1 MALSGLSRDGV
12 RNALYDLEQV
22 GIANNDTTLT
32 AYIHEGIERSS
43 ERRLASAVELER
55 ALVDRMRELA
65 PDLESHTTA
74 SVLHL
79 RPVTQALK
87 DDGHE
92 GALPLLVLRLLRS
105 LSMDG
110 RGEDGPGS
118 IDLRQLDRDRA
129 SVKLNRDW
137 PALLETARRR
147 RSAAEVLLQHLR
159 EQLKPSVQGADLLV
173 ETTQGK
179 LLKSI
184 ESDLELRSWVRD
196 PRKLLDRALLWLH
209 EQEVIRLNKGLAV
222 FRPAMTI
229 RLEKTR
235 RRFGRT
241 DFAPLELHYQE
252 QVLQIHVMEEFVNR
266 GLDAIAAALQLAMDY
281 FALDR
286 DTFLHRWLP
295 DRTDLARQTTPESWR
310 AIVEG
315 LNPTQRGIVADD
327 REQTNVLVLA
337 RPGSG
342 KTRVLVHRIA
352 YLLRV
357 PREDPRG
364 ILALAYNRHAAV
376 EIRRRL
382 DELVGADSRGVT
394 VLTCHGMALRL
405 TGAHLANRPALADD
419 DFGELLKEAAALLRG
434 EGLLP
439 EEADEQR
446 ERLLAGFRWI
456 LVDEYQEVDEEQYQL
471 ISALAGRTL
480 TGGER
485 KLTLFAVGDDDQNI
499 YFYAGASVKY
509 LRRFEEDYKARTVY
523 LTQNYRSTRH
533 IIDAANAW
541 IASARERM
549 KTEQPIVIDRS
560 RRRKPKG
567 GDWESCDAV
576 GRGRV
581 QVLCVR
587 GDDRSQAMA
596 ALAEL
601 RRLAELYP
609 DWDWRTCAVV
619 ARNWRYLDPLRS
631 LCERDSI
638 PVQMAREDTSFF
650 WRLREVRRLRDWLGT
665 LADGLV
671 TGDALRAWL
680 AGQPEGNGR
689 TY

>member
-1 MALSGLSRDGV
+1 
-12 RNALYDLEQV
+12 
-22 GIANNDTTLT
+22 
-32 AYIHEGIERSS
+32 
-43 ERRLASAVELER
+43 
-55 ALVDRMRELA
+55 
-65 PDLESHTTA
+65 
-74 SVLHL
+74 
-79 RPVTQALK
+79 
-87 DDGHE
+87 
-92 GALPLLVLRLLRS
+92 
-105 LSMDG
+105 MDG

-118 IDLRQLDRDRA
+118 IDLRQLDRDRV

-159 EQLKPSVQGADLLV
+159 EQLKPGVQGADLLV
-173 ETTQGK
+173 ETTLSK
-179 LLKSI
+179 LLKAI
-184 ESDLELRSWVRD
+184 ESDLELRSWAKD
-196 PRKLLDRALLWLH
+196 PRRLLDRALLWLH

-229 RLEKTR
+229 RVEKTR

-286 DTFLHRWLP
+286 DTFLERWLP
-295 DRTDLARQTTPESWR
+295 DREDLARQTTPESWR
-310 AIVEG
+310 AIVES
-315 LNPTQRGIVADD
+315 LNNPTQRRIVADD

-337 RPGSG
+337 GPGSG

-357 PREDPRG
+357 RREDPRS

-405 TGAHLANRPALADD
+405 TGTHLADRPALADD
-419 DFGELLKEAAALLRG
+419 DFRELLREATVLLRG
-434 EGLLP
+434 EGL
-439 EEADEQR
+439 ESDEADEQR

-456 LVDEYQEVDEEQYQL
+456 LVDEYQDVDEEQYQL

-499 YFYAGASVKY
+499 YAYAGASVKY
-509 LRRFEEDYKARTVY
+509 LRRFEEDYKASTVY
-523 LTQNYRSTRH
+523 LTQNYRSTGH
-533 IIDAANAW
+533 IIAAANAW
-541 IASARERM
+541 IESARERM
-549 KTEQPIVIDRS
+549 KAEHPIVIDRS

-567 GDWESCDAV
+567 GDWESRDAV

-581 QVLCVR
+581 QILRVR
-587 GDDRSQAMA
+587 GDGRSQAMA

-601 RRLAELYP
+601 RRLADLDP
-609 DWDWRTCAVV
+609 DWDWRTSAVI

-631 LCERDSI
+631 LCERDAI
-638 PVQMAREDTSFF
+638 PVQM
-650 WRLREVRRLRDWLGT
+650 
-665 LADGLV
+665 
-671 TGDALRAWL
+671 
-680 AGQPEGNGR
+680 
-689 TY
+689 